1 MSSRLERRGF
11 HPHFPMNNQFPNLT
25 QFFSS
30 YFHQDW
36 TEEANSPG
44 EVVENYRNSEP
55 PESIESALAE
65 LNKLLEIPIAPADL
79 ETFILDEL
87 GCYYN
92 PEADNQTVR
101 EWLELVQKSLTN
113 PS

>member
-1 MSSRLERRGF
+1 
-11 HPHFPMNNQFPNLT
+11 MNNQFPNLT

-36 TEEANSPG
+36 PLEASSAN
-44 EVVENYRNSEP
+44 EVVENYRHSES
-55 PESIESALAE
+55 PESVESALAE
-65 LNKLLEIPIAPADL
+65 LNKLLEMSIAPADL
-79 ETFILDEL
+79 EIFLLEEL

-92 PEADNQTVR
+92 PEADNQTVT
-101 EWLELVQKSLTN
+101 EWLEWVQKSLNN

>member
-1 MSSRLERRGF
+1 MSA
-11 HPHFPMNNQFPNLT
+11 QFPHLT

-36 TEEANSPG
+36 PLEASTPR
-44 EVVENYRNSEP
+44 EVVANYRNSES
-55 PESIESALAE
+55 PESIEGALAE
-65 LNKLLEIPIAPADL
+65 LKKLLEMPIAEPEL

-92 PEADNQTVR
+92 PEADNQTVK
-101 EWLELVQKSLTN
+101 EWLHSVQQLLKN
-113 PS
+113 

>member
-1 MSSRLERRGF
+1 
-11 HPHFPMNNQFPNLT
+11 MNNQFPNLT

-36 TEEANSPG
+36 TEEANSPS
-44 EVVENYRNSEP
+44 EVVENYLNSEP
-55 PESIESALAE
+55 PESIASALAE
-65 LNKLLEIPIAPADL
+65 LNKVLEIPIAPADL

>member
-1 MSSRLERRGF
+1 
-11 HPHFPMNNQFPNLT
+11 MNNQFPNLT

-36 TEEANSPG
+36 PLEASSAS
-44 EVVENYRNSEP
+44 EVVENYRNSES
-55 PESIESALAE
+55 PESIEAALAE
-65 LNKLLEIPIAPADL
+65 LNKLLEMPIAPADL
-79 ETFILDEL
+79 ETFILNEL

-101 EWLELVQKSLTN
+101 EWLQSVQKSLN
-113 PS
+113 HPS

>member
-1 MSSRLERRGF
+1 
-11 HPHFPMNNQFPNLT
+11 MNNQFPNLT

-36 TEEANSPG
+36 PLEASNAS
-44 EVVENYRNSEP
+44 EVVENYRNSES

-65 LNKLLEIPIAPADL
+65 LNKLLEMSIAEPDL
-79 ETFILDEL
+79 ETFILEEL

-92 PEADNQTVR
+92 PESDNQTVT
-101 EWLELVQKSLTN
+101 EWLQSVQHCLKNLAN
-113 PS
+113 